1 MSSFFQNFPLVGYNF
16 GTETTPAL
24 FQDISA
30 YIKIIDDIKDDI
42 AFYSTVHIQ
51 DYDRPD
57 SFSYKLYGT
66 TEFYWTF
73 YYLNDDLRESGW
85 PLPQQDLLPKAKI
98 DYPHQTIVT
107 TADISSIFLPG
118 QTALGL
124 GTGNASGIVVKRYL
138 DLGQVVVEGEIAFS
152 STETMTSSG
161 GASVTTTG
169 FTQEYNAIHHYEIEQ
184 ESGDTSIKI
193 NIGTSNADYPT
204 ATAITN
210 YEYEQEEQDN
220 KRKIRL
226 LDPSFIDDF
235 IDEFKILMKESN
247 I

>member
-1 MSSFFQNFPLVGYNF
+1 MYFSQFPTIPYDSKGTGEFKDVKNILRRVGIRAKVKSNTMLYDTYDVKN
-16 GTETTPAL
+16 GETPE
-24 FQDISA
+24 S
-30 YIKIIDDIKDDI
+30 I
-42 AFYSTVHIQ
+42 AF
-51 DYDRPD
+51 
-57 SFSYKLYGT
+57 KLY
-66 TEFYWTF
+66 
-73 YYLNDDLRESGW
+73 DDAELHWVVMLVNNITDRFHDW
-85 PLPQQDLLPKAKI
+85 PLSEAQ
-98 DYPHQTIVT
+98 
-107 TADISSIFLPG
+107 FLNFVNEKYSNP
-118 QTALGL
+118 
-124 GTGNASGIVVKRYL
+124 
-138 DLGQVVVEGEIAFS
+138 D
-152 STETMTSSG
+152 
-161 GASVTTTG
+161 
-169 FTQEYNAIHHYEIEQ
+169 AIHHYEIEQ